1 MRQQYLFYG
10 DIFSLLGKQNVQ
22 RWILGVRYKL
32 YCAKRKK
39 VEQRLFAAKPTFCP
53 SLMRIS
59 TQLNGLY
66 AVKVQD
72 CKSPK
77 AYNILAY
84 AEKQDKVQKDCT
96 IQFENMMDELQRLV
110 EKQCEIITK
119 RAAYYRQM
127 LDRED
132 DFDAKE
138 RNRNKSLVV
147 VKNERRTKTN
157 VPIDKIRG
165 HDVK

>member
-1 MRQQYLFYG
+1 M
-10 DIFSLLGKQNVQ
+10 
-22 RWILGVRYKL
+22 
-32 YCAKRKK
+32 
-39 VEQRLFAAKPTFCP
+39 
-53 SLMRIS
+53 
-59 TQLNGLY
+59 
-66 AVKVQD
+66 
-72 CKSPK
+72 
-77 AYNILAY
+77 AY

-138 RNRNKSLVV
+138 RI
-147 VKNERRTKTN
+147 E
-157 VPIDKIRG
+157 IR
-165 HDVK
+165 VWSS